1 MTFLKDL
8 YNRIPQS
15 YRSFVY
21 GAATAYATQ
30 HYGPAGGKIT
40 GKLLILLGTYL
51 GG

>member
-1 MTFLKDL
+1 MQSLKAL

-21 GAATAYATQ
+21 GAAVAYATQ
-30 HYGPAGGKIT
+30 QYGPAGGKIT
-40 GKLLILLGTYL
+40 GKLLILLGQYL